1 MGSGN
6 HHIIPFKTYIQVF
19 AALIFLTVLTVV
31 TAKGMDLSPFNGA
44 VAFLIAATKAGLVMA
59 IFMHLKYDAKS
70 NSIIIFSSFGFV
82 VLLFIFCIIDIY
94 TRIPVESTL

>member
-1 MGSGN
+1 MAE
-6 HHIIPFKTYIQVF
+6 HHVIPFSTYIKVF
-19 AALIFLTVLTVV
+19 SALIGLTFLTVL

-44 VAFLIAATKAGLVMA
+44 VAFIIAACKAGLVMA

-70 NSIIIFSSFGFV
+70 NSMIIFGSFGFV
-82 VLLFIFCIIDIY
+82 MLLFIFCVLDIY

>member
-1 MGSGN
+1 MSN
-6 HHIIPFKTYIQVF
+6 DHHIIPFNMYIKVF
-19 AALIFLTVLTVV
+19 SALIFLTFLTVL

-44 VAFLIAATKAGLVMA
+44 VAFIIAATKAAFVMG

-70 NSIIIFSSFGFV
+70 NSIIIFSSFAFV
-82 VLLFIFCIIDIY
+82 ILLFVICAIDIY

>member
-1 MGSGN
+1 MGSN
-6 HHIIPFKTYIQVF
+6 HHIIPFKMYIQVF
-19 AALIFLTVLTVV
+19 TALIFLTFLTVV

-44 VAFLIAATKAGLVMA
+44 VAFIIAAVKAGLVMS

-70 NSIIIFSSFGFV
+70 NSLIIFSSFLFV
-82 VLLFIFCIIDIY
+82 ILLFIFCIIDIY